1 MNWLEITINTSHSE
15 LPRLIDRLSGLGVDS
30 IITEDEEDIAR
41 FLEENKKYWDYVDE
55 AFAASIKGVSRVK
68 FYFEDSESGKKE
80 LTRLENALPEKEFQ
94 VVSVRDEDWEN
105 NWRQYYKPILV
116 GERLVIVPEWLALPE
131 DCGDR
136 IAVRLDPGLIFG
148 TGGHATTQ
156 MCLKALEKV
165 SAPGKR
171 LLDLGC
177 GSGILAIAG
186 LLLGCDSAVG
196 IDIDDKAPKVVM
208 ENAAF
213 NGIGEDRLT
222 AIAGDVI
229 GDKNLIS
236 GEKFPIITANIVA
249 DVIIALA
256 PRAKELLSPGGDFI
270 CSGIIDGRTS
280 DVEKALKSAGFEII
294 QHFHQ
299 DNWNAYL
306 CK

>member
-15 LPRLIDRLSGLGVDS
+15 LNRLVDRLSGLGVDS
-30 IITEDEEDIAR
+30 LITEDEEDIAR
-41 FLEENKKYWDYVDE
+41 FLEENRKYWDYVDE

-68 FYFEDSESGKKE
+68 FYLEDSESGKNE
-80 LTRLENALPEKEFQ
+80 LNRLENALPEKEFQ

-105 NWRQYYKPILV
+105 NWRQYYKPIPV
-116 GERLVIVPEWLALPE
+116 GERLVIVPEWLSLPE
-131 DCGDR
+131 EYKDR
-136 IAVRLDPGLIFG
+136 VAVRLDPGLIFG

-156 MCLKALEKV
+156 MCLRALEKV

-196 IDIDDKAPKVVM
+196 IDIDEKAPKVVM

-213 NGIGEDRLT
+213 NGIDEKRLT

-229 GDKNLIS
+229 GDKNLAGS
-236 GEKFPIITANIVA
+236 EKYPVITANIVA

-256 PRAKELLSPGGDFI
+256 PRAKELLSDGGDFI
-270 CSGIIDGRTS
+270 SSGIIDGREKE
-280 DVEKALKSAGFEII
+280 VERALGSAGFEITE
-294 QHFHQ
+294 HYHQ